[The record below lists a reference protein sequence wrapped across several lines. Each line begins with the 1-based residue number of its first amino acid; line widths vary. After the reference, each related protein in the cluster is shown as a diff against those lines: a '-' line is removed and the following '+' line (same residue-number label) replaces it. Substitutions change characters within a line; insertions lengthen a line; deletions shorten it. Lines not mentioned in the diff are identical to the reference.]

1 MSIVSI
7 GTQRSSFTNCS
18 SSNPNISL
26 NSSTVGVTHP
36 FFGSDTASS
45 TFRLVTVYSSG
56 SVTILMVL
64 ANFSRC
70 ENNGVDSVRVSY
82 SPPSP
87 AGWEPYCDSS
97 LANNGLICPNRLPTT
112 FSPKPTADN
121 AVASGLVADLA
132 GTSSKRRREPYSGP

>member
-45 TFRLVTVYSSG
+45 TF
-56 SVTILMVL
+56 
-64 ANFSRC
+64 
-70 ENNGVDSVRVSY
+70 SVRVSY

-121 AVASGLVADLA
+121 AVASGWASKTRDNESVR
-132 GTSSKRRREPYSGP
+132 SSVSSPI